1 MGNKIKEIGTSLT
14 PLKNLTYLDLSDN
27 LIFNTNQ
34 NLSKI
39 VSNVKTLWLTYNEID
54 TLHRASFTGLQKL
67 QYLNLYSN
75 KLGHIMDGSF
85 TGLYNLQ
92 QVILSHCELAQVSN
106 NTLGSLPNLVYFSLN
121 LKVANYKL
129 IFGNANLG

>member
-39 VSNVKTLWLTYNEID
+39 VSNVKTLWLTYNE
-54 TLHRASFTGLQKL
+54 
-67 QYLNLYSN
+67 
-75 KLGHIMDGSF
+75 
-85 TGLYNLQ
+85 
-92 QVILSHCELAQVSN
+92 LAQVSN

-121 LKVANYKL
+121 LKA
-129 IFGNANLG
+129 A